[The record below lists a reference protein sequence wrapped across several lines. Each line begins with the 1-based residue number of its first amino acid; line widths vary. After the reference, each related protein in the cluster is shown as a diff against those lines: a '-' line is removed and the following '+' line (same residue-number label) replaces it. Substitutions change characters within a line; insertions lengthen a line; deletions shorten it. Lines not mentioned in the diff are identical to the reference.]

1 MRLLELVIQEYLSII
16 SVLEESEDIENNR
29 IIIEREHFKNLLE
42 KYNYMK
48 FRDKTK
54 IYKDLN
60 FILHDKNNYTL
71 PVKDKA
77 LNRTVRKVVFNYD
90 TYITV
95 RMLYNS
101 DTNM

>member
-1 MRLLELVIQEYLSII
+1 MLELVIQEYLSIMGD
-16 SVLEESEDIENNR
+16 LEENKDIENNR
-29 IIIEREHFKNLLE
+29 IIIEREQFKTILE

-54 IYKDLN
+54 IYKNLN

-71 PVKDKA
+71 PVRDK
-77 LNRTVRKVVFNYD
+77 NSNKTIRKVVFNYD

-95 RMLYNS
+95 RMLYEKEIIL
-101 DTNM
+101 